1 MDINGEVVVQYYYD
15 AYGNITN
22 IDYEAGYSTVANIN
36 PYRYKGYR
44 YDSEINMYYLNSRYY
59 NPEISRFI
67 NADGLLGEIGNI
79 QSTNMYAYC
88 ANNPVMYSDISG
100 EFPILAILAVTA
112 IVGLGLTIAG
122 VASDNNTMTAI
133 GLTMVAIPALIT
145 GGLAAFATTAT
156 LTNIIGGV
164 TIAAGLGTA
173 TFASAEW
180 QQTFTGDNWILNT
193 GMSEKLYNGL
203 MIGVAS
209 LATLGTAA
217 SSFSYS
223 FRINSIQ
230 NFGKYGDYY
239 GMRFDT
245 AAGKTR
251 VLSFHTHGHGAGFS
265 QWHWQLQ
272 KYNPYTDKAASTIG
286 RWVWW
291 KLWQMG

>member
-1 MDINGEVVVQYYYD
+1 MNQ
-15 AYGNITN
+15 
-22 IDYEAGYSTVANIN
+22 GYS
-36 PYRYKGYR
+36 
-44 YDSEINMYYLNSRYY
+44 
-59 NPEISRFI
+59 
-67 NADGLLGEIGNI
+67 
-79 QSTNMYAYC
+79 
-88 ANNPVMYSDISG
+88 ANNPIMYLDISG
-100 EFPILAILAVTA
+100 EF
-112 IVGLGLTIAG
+112 
-122 VASDNNTMTAI
+122 
-133 GLTMVAIPALIT
+133 PALIT

-156 LTNIIGGV
+156 LTNNIGGV

-193 GMSEKLYNGL
+193 GISEKLYNGL
-203 MIGVAS
+203 MISVAS